1 MARRISGG
9 SRAYEFLE
17 SGIAH
22 GEEGG
27 SEELAAVGEA
37 VAVAFGDFPDDA
49 VGTQEAEL
57 AADLGGKGRDVVIGS
72 LAWIEQRAQIAI
84 SEAGG
89 GKLAAC
95 NDFEQG
101 QIGGIANA
109 QRPNTASVVAYAGRD
124 LIEEFAEPG
133 GVVDGT
139 EGVEVGLVGAL
150 GDLGAAVKVS
160 DPLSARVARRACQR
174 ESARRDAR
182 P

>member
-22 GEEGG
+22 CEEGG
-27 SEELAAVGEA
+27 GEEAASGGEVVAVG
-37 VAVAFGDFPDDA
+37 FGDFPDDA
-49 VGTQEAEL
+49 VGTQKAQL
-57 AADLGGKGRDVVIGS
+57 ATDLGGESSDVVIGS

-95 NDFEQG
+95 DDLEQD
-101 QIGGIANA
+101 QIGGIADA
-109 QRPNTASVVAYAGRD
+109 QRPKTTSAVAHARRD
-124 LIEEFAEPG
+124 LIEEVAEPR

-139 EGVEVGLVGAL
+139 ESVEVGLVGAL
-150 GDLGAAVKVS
+150 RDLGAPRAGEETTY
-160 DPLSARVARRACQR
+160 ARRVPLNR
-174 ESARRDAR
+174 VRDV
-182 P
+182 